1 MEIGME
7 QARRD
12 EFRTSESAATN
23 IHDLTIPHALTE
35 KYFGDRPVLQ
45 VECNYV
51 DGALNGRSKAVVA
64 VDVRSPLAFWRGHLP
79 GAINIPA
86 DQSFAGALSGLP
98 KAGEIILYGSG
109 ADHDEALKV
118 ASVLTNCDRQIRI
131 MRGGI
136 ARWLE
141 QGFSIARPRQEPDRI
156 AAF

>member
-1 MEIGME
+1 ME

-12 EFRTSESAATN
+12 EFMTRESASKN
-23 IHDLTIPHALTE
+23 VHDLTLPRSQTE
-35 KYFGDRPVLQ
+35 KYFGNRPVAQ

-51 DGALNGRSKAVVA
+51 DGAMNGRDKAVIV
-64 VDVRSPLAFWRGHLP
+64 VDVRNPLAFWRGHLP

-86 DQSFAGALSGLP
+86 DESCAGVLSGLP
-98 KAGEIILYGSG
+98 KIGEIILYGSG
-109 ADHDEALKV
+109 ADHDDALKV
-118 ASVLTNCDRQIRI
+118 ASVVANCERQIRI

-141 QGFSIARPRQEPDRI
+141 QGLVVVRPRQEADRI